1 MSKRTQSIRS
11 MFSAP
16 QESSSSATK
25 APASRVTSGAV
36 RSLKDTFSEAER
48 SYQDLRE
55 QLATGNVAI
64 EIDPTLIDPSPFAD
78 RFDEQDAVS
87 FESLKLSIRD
97 RGQEIP
103 VLVRDHPTVAGR
115 YQSAYGHRRVKAAR
129 DLGIKVKAYVRLLS
143 DEDLVVA
150 QGVENS
156 AREDLSYIE
165 RAVFALKLEGAG
177 FQRAVV
183 QSALSI
189 DRAETSKLIAVAKS
203 IPADLLVA
211 IGRAPKVGRG
221 RWQTLA
227 EHTSDPIQLLK
238 IREAIKADE
247 FRAADTNERV
257 TLLLQSSKPREA
269 LEKAKNVVV
278 LDGDGEEIAEL
289 TRGAKK
295 LRIQVGKTGEG
306 DFADYLVG
314 KLPDLYRSYKSERKD
329 NDPADNT

>member
-16 QESSSSATK
+16 QEPLSYDDKVSGL
-25 APASRVTSGAV
+25 RVTSGAV
-36 RSLKDTFSEAER
+36 KSLKDTFSEAER
-48 SYQDLRE
+48 SYQDLRA
-55 QLATGNVAI
+55 QLATGSVAI

-78 RFDEQDAVS
+78 RFEQQDTAS
-87 FESLKLSIRD
+87 FEALKLSIREH
-97 RGQEIP
+97 GQEIP
-103 VLVRDHPTVAGR
+103 VLVRDHPTAAGR
-115 YQSAYGHRRVKAAR
+115 FQSAYGHRRVKAAR
-129 DLGIKVKAYVRLLS
+129 DLGVRVKAYVRSLS

-150 QGVENS
+150 QGIENS

-165 RAVFALKLEGAG
+165 RAVFALKLEEAG

-189 DRAETSKLIAVAKS
+189 DRAETSKLIAVAKA
-203 IPADLLVA
+203 IPADLLAA

-227 EHTSDPIQLLK
+227 EHSSDPRQLAK

-247 FRAADTNERV
+247 FLAADTNERV
-257 TLLLQSSKPREA
+257 ALLLQASKPREA
-269 LEKAKNVVV
+269 SDKAKSFIVRS
-278 LDGDGEEIAEL
+278 GEGEEIAQL
-289 TRGAKK
+289 TRGAKQF
-295 LRIQVGKTGEG
+295 RIQVSKAGEG

-314 KLPDLYRSYKSERKD
+314 KLPDLYRSYKNERNGNPDDKS
-329 NDPADNT
+329 